1 MRKQL
6 ENLNIANVE
15 IERIEERLNNITLN
29 EDRVKDLYSDT
40 SIRRTMKANGLWNS
54 GNAENFESRY
64 LGAGIVEVK
73 NINVWANYDKV
84 RVYYD
89 VVIDGITLKE
99 YIVVDTEAIDEVETV
114 EEVAENNF
122 DELIEELKDS
132 VEVAV
137 KKEESK
143 EKYRRI
149 IEEEVIPFFENKT
162 TTETDQLEKA
172 YEFVTMIH
180 ENFKITLK
188 VRNHVLNKFRE
199 EDF

>member
-149 IEEEVIPFFENKT
+149 IAEEVIPFFENKT

>member
-99 YIVVDTEAIDEVETV
+99 YIVVDTEAIDEVEEV
-114 EEVAENNF
+114 EETTENNF

-149 IEEEVIPFFENKT
+149 IAEEVIPFFEGKT

-180 ENFKITLK
+180 ENFKITLR

>member
-15 IERIEERLNNITLN
+15 IERIEERLNNIKLN

-73 NINVWANYDKV
+73 NVNVWANYDKV

-99 YIVVDTEAIDEVETV
+99 YIVVDTEVID
-114 EEVAENNF
+114 EVAENNF

-143 EKYRRI
+143 EKYRKI
-149 IEEEVIPFFENKT
+149 IEEEVIPFFEGKT

-180 ENFKITLK
+180 DNFKITLK

-199 EDF
+199 ED

>member
-15 IERIEERLNNITLN
+15 IERIEERLNNIKLN

-64 LGAGIVEVK
+64 IGAGIVEVK
-73 NINVWANYDKV
+73 NINVWANYGKV

-143 EKYRRI
+143 EKYRKI
-149 IEEEVIPFFENKT
+149 IEEEVIPFFEGKT

-199 EDF
+199 ED